1 MVIFGFMLNY
11 ALRVNLTIAIVA
23 MVVDKPHNTT
33 TALNGSNITTL
44 ALNDTLHGIVTE
56 SVAALASAPNLASTT
71 SAQSLVAL
79 QNLTDEVSE
88 FINLLI

>member
-1 MVIFGFMLNY
+1 MLNY

-33 TALNGSNITTL
+33 ALNGSNGSNITTL
-44 ALNDTLHGIVTE
+44 ALNETLHGSVTE

-88 FINLLI
+88 HLFQ